1 MPFGRGARALLLAAA
16 LVVVLSG
23 IRYAAPLLGP
33 ILLALF
39 IATASTPI
47 IEWLTKR
54 GVSAVAAVM
63 VALLIDVAFLFG
75 AGLLVGFSLNELYL
89 QLPHYQERFGQ
100 IEHDIAHWMAAHG
113 WQGST
118 DNLTESMMGE
128 SALATAAE
136 TLKVVLAMLS
146 DLVLVLL
153 ILIFLL
159 LEATGIRRK
168 LERILAEPEKDLER
182 FGTATREIQKYLL
195 VKTTLS
201 IVTGIA
207 AGTIAAIFGVDFPL
221 LWGMLAFVLNY
232 IPSIGGVLAT
242 IAPTALALL
251 QHGVGTAAAVATAN
265 FVVHFTIGNVI
276 EPRVMGRA
284 LGLSELVVL
293 LSMIFWGWLLGP
305 IGAVLSVPLTMII
318 KIILLN
324 TDGYAW
330 IGVLLGPSRQRREDE
345 RPVKVRVSLVDRPSR
360 SEISAPPTYP

>member
-1 MPFGRGARALLLAAA
+1 MSLGRGARALLLAAA
-16 LVVVLSG
+16 LVVVLAG
-23 IRYAAPLLGP
+23 VRYAAPLIGP

-47 IEWLTKR
+47 VDWLRKH
-54 GVSAVAAVM
+54 GFSPVAAVM
-63 VALLIDVAFLFG
+63 VAAAVDIAFLVAAG
-75 AGLLVGFSLNELYL
+75 AVIGFSANELYL
-89 QLPHYQERFGQ
+89 QLPLYQERFAA
-100 IEHDIAHWMAAHG
+100 IAHDLAHWLALHG
-113 WQGST
+113 WEGST
-118 DNLTESMMGE
+118 ENVADALVGGSV
-128 SALATAAE
+128 LATAAS
-136 TLKVVLAMLS
+136 TLKVVAEMLS

-153 ILIFLL
+153 ILVFLL

-168 LERILAEPEKDLER
+168 LERILAEPERDLER
-182 FGTATREIQKYLL
+182 FGNATREIQKYLL

-201 IVTGIA
+201 IITGVA
-207 AGTIAAIFGVDFPL
+207 AAAIAAIFGVDFPL
-221 LWGMLAFVLNY
+221 LWGILAFILNY
-232 IPSIGGVLAT
+232 IPSIGGILAT

-251 QHGVGTAAAVATAN
+251 QHGVGTAAAVAIAN
-265 FVVHFTIGNVI
+265 IVVHFTIGNVI

-324 TDGYAW
+324 TDDYAW
-330 IGVLLGPSRQRREDE
+330 VGVLLGPSRQRREDE
-345 RPVKVRVSLVDRPSR
+345 RPVKVRISLVDRPSR